1 MNARFFSATPLGA
14 VGDELQLPQAEAHHF
29 LNVLRGKVGDE
40 IGLLDG
46 CGQEATAEVIAAR
59 KSVVT
64 VRVTELRTVDRE
76 PRRKLTLAVSLPKGD
91 RQKVLVEKLTELGV
105 QRLVPLR
112 TQRSVAQPSDGA
124 LERLEQHVMAAC
136 KQSGR
141 TRKMEIGLPLDLAQ
155 LAAWNQPAVRLVA
168 HPGQCRETVLEQI
181 GSDEIAVAIGP
192 EGGFT
197 DEEVAGLV
205 ASGWQTLQLG
215 PRLLRI
221 ETAAIAVAAKWLL

>member
-1 MNARFFSATPLGA
+1 MNARFFSAAPLA
-14 VGDELQLPQAEAHHF
+14 AIGDELQLPQTEAHHF

-46 CGQEATAEVIAAR
+46 CGQEAVAEVIAAR
-59 KSVVT
+59 KGAVT
-64 VRVTELRTVDRE
+64 IRVRDLRTVNRE
-76 PRRKLTLAVSLPKGD
+76 PQRKLTLVVSLPKGD

-124 LERLEQHVMAAC
+124 LDRLEQHVISAC

-141 TRKMEIGLPLDLAQ
+141 TRKMEIALPLDIAQ
-155 LAAWNQPAVRLVA
+155 LAAWNQPVARLVA
-168 HPGQCRETVLEQI
+168 HPEQGKETALEQI
-181 GSDEIAVAIGP
+181 ISDEIAVAVGP

-197 DEEVAGLV
+197 EEEVASLV
-205 ASGWQTLQLG
+205 ASGWQTLNLG

>member
-1 MNARFFSATPLGA
+1 
-14 VGDELQLPQAEAHHF
+14 
-29 LNVLRGKVGDE
+29 
-40 IGLLDG
+40 
-46 CGQEATAEVIAAR
+46 
-59 KSVVT
+59 
-64 VRVTELRTVDRE
+64 VTELRTVDRE

-141 TRKMEIGLPLDLAQ
+141 TRKMEIALPLDLAQ
-155 LAAWNQPAVRLVA
+155 LAAWNQPAVRLIA
-168 HPGQCRETVLEQI
+168 HPGQGRETVLEQI

-197 DEEVAGLV
+197 DEEVAALV

>member
-1 MNARFFSATPLGA
+1 MNARFFSATRLTA
-14 VGDELQLPQAEAHHF
+14 IGDEVQLPQAEAHHF
-29 LNVLRGKVGDE
+29 LNVLRGKVGDQ

-46 CGQEATAEVIAAR
+46 CGQEATAEVIVAR
-59 KSVVT
+59 KSAVT

-91 RQKVLVEKLTELGV
+91 RQKILVEKLTELGV

-112 TQRSVAQPSDGA
+112 TERSVAQPTDGA

-141 TRKMEIGLPLDLAQ
+141 TRKMEIALPLEIAQ
-155 LAAWNQPAVRLVA
+155 LATWNQPTVRLVA
-168 HPGQCRETVLEQI
+168 HPGQGEETALEQI
-181 GSDEIAVAIGP
+181 GSDEIAVAVGP

-197 DEEVAGLV
+197 DEEVAVLV
-205 ASGWQTLQLG
+205 TSGWQALQLG

>member
-1 MNARFFSATPLGA
+1 MNARFFSATPLAA
-14 VGDELQLPQAEAHHF
+14 VGDEVQLPQAEAHHF

-59 KSVVT
+59 KGSVT
-64 VRVTELRTVDRE
+64 VRVSDLRTVDRE
-76 PRRKLTLAVSLPKGD
+76 PRRRLTLAVSLPKGD

-112 TQRSVAQPSDGA
+112 TQRSVAQPSEGA
-124 LERLEQHVMAAC
+124 LERLEQHVIAAC

-141 TRKMEIGLPLDLAQ
+141 TRKMEIAQPVELAQ
-155 LAAWNQPAVRLVA
+155 LAAWNQPATRLVA
-168 HPGQCRETVLEQI
+168 HPSQDTEAGPEQTEAE
-181 GSDEIAVAIGP
+181 EIAVAIGP

-197 DEEVAGLV
+197 DEEVAALV
-205 ASGWQTLQLG
+205 SSGWRPLQLG

>member
-1 MNARFFSATPLGA
+1 MNARFFSAAPLA
-14 VGDELQLPQAEAHHF
+14 AIGDELQLPQTEAHHF

-46 CGQEATAEVIAAR
+46 CGQEAVAEVIAAR
-59 KSVVT
+59 KGAVT
-64 VRVTELRTVDRE
+64 IRVRDLRTVNRE
-76 PRRKLTLAVSLPKGD
+76 PQRKLTLVVSLPKGD

-124 LERLEQHVMAAC
+124 LDRLEQHVISAC

-141 TRKMEIGLPLDLAQ
+141 TRKMEIALPLDIAQ
-155 LAAWNQPAVRLVA
+155 LAAWNQPVARLVA
-168 HPGQCRETVLEQI
+168 HPEQGKETAFEQI
-181 GSDEIAVAIGP
+181 ISDEIAVAVGP

-197 DEEVAGLV
+197 EEEVASLV
-205 ASGWQTLQLG
+205 ASGWQTLNLG

>member
-1 MNARFFSATPLGA
+1 MNARFFSTTPLAA

-29 LNVLRGKVGDE
+29 LNVLRGKVGDV

-46 CGQEATAEVIAAR
+46 LGHEATGEVIAAR
-59 KSVVT
+59 KGAVT
-64 VRVTELRTVDRE
+64 VRVSDLRQVDRE
-76 PRRKLTLAVSLPKGD
+76 PRRRLILAVSLPKGD

-105 QRLVPLR
+105 QRLVPLW

-124 LERLEQHVMAAC
+124 LERLDQHVIAAC

-141 TRKMEIGLPLDLAQ
+141 TRKMEIAPPLEIAQ
-155 LAAWNQPAVRLVA
+155 LAAWNEPKVRLVA
-168 HPGQCRETVLEQI
+168 HPGQDTAGLDRPGEE
-181 GSDEIAVAIGP
+181 EIAVAIGP

-197 DEEVAGLV
+197 DQEVATLIDG
-205 ASGWQTLQLG
+205 GWQPLQLG